1 MQVKD
6 VYTPEVVCCSRATD
20 ARAAACMMRQHHV
33 GALVVVN
40 DVQTDRAP
48 IGILTDRDLVIEVL
62 AQGRDP
68 KVTRVDAL
76 TRKPVVIAQE
86 SEEVEAVLER
96 MRTHGI
102 RRMPVVD
109 HDGIV
114 MGIVTLD
121 DLLAMVADEANALVQ
136 VNRRGQ
142 KQERQA
148 RR

>member
-1 MQVKD
+1 MQIKD
-6 VYTPEVVCCSRATD
+6 VYTPDVVCCSRGTD
-20 ARAAACMMRQHHV
+20 ARAAAGLMRQHHV

-40 DVQTDRAP
+40 DIENDRSP
-48 IGILTDRDLVIEVL
+48 VGLLTDRDLVVEVL
-62 AQGRDP
+62 AEGLDP
-68 KVTRVDAL
+68 QATGVDAL

-86 SEEVEAVLER
+86 SEEIEVVLER

-109 HDGIV
+109 HLGLV

-121 DLLAMVADEANALVQ
+121 DLLEKVADAANALVQ
-136 VNRRGQ
+136 VSRRGQ
-142 KQERQA
+142 KHERQT

>member
-1 MQVKD
+1 
-6 VYTPEVVCCSRATD
+6 
-20 ARAAACMMRQHHV
+20 MMRQHHV